1 MTRKQV
7 ERPNHRCHDEE
18 AQSQTASPGRGRA
31 STWRWSGRRR
41 GERRASVGAF
51 VWAWRS
57 RPGTRQAGAEAG
69 EPGGLDLQR
78 NVDVSGSV
86 VRGCVEE
93 MV

>member
-1 MTRKQV
+1 M
-7 ERPNHRCHDEE
+7 
-18 AQSQTASPGRGRA
+18 
-31 STWRWSGRRR
+31 
-41 GERRASVGAF
+41 GAF